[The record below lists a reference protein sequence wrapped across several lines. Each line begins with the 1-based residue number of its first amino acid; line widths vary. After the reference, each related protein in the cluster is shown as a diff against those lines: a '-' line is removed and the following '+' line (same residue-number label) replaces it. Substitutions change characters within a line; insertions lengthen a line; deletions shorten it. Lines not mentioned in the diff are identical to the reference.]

1 MKGLPVNQPG
11 PLTPCMQKIIQTSE
25 EADAREIGKD
35 LFNTLAR
42 SEEVRN
48 TMAETMRNTVIAM

>member
-1 MKGLPVNQPG
+1 
-11 PLTPCMQKIIQTSE
+11 MQKIIQTSE